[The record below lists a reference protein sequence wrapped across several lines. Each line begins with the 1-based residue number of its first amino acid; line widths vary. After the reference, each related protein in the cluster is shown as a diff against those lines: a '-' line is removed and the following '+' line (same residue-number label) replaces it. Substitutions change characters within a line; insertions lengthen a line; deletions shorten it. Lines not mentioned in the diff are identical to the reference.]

1 MEMIRAD
8 IHVLPLIF
16 REKILTP
23 SLSSVMLSV
32 GFYLDTLCQLKEV
45 LFLVWS
51 VFVMKKY
58 IYWDDHVFYS
68 VNVVKYIML
77 FHFDWDTFLAMLTP
91 MFLWI
96 YGNLSW
102 CVHLLPLWLLPS
114 LLHGLFPLYIHSF
127 TSDSSKVPHWVLYKP
142 IKDV

>member
-1 MEMIRAD
+1 MIRAD

-23 SLSSVMLSV
+23 SRSSVMLSV

-58 IYWDDHVFYS
+58 IY
-68 VNVVKYIML
+68 
-77 FHFDWDTFLAMLTP
+77 
-91 MFLWI
+91 
-96 YGNLSW
+96 
-102 CVHLLPLWLLPS
+102 
-114 LLHGLFPLYIHSF
+114 
-127 TSDSSKVPHWVLYKP
+127 
-142 IKDV
+142 